1 MSQPS
6 QHPIITV
13 FPIKEGSCEGFNG
26 DSGGEGKRER
36 CSCDS
41 GDPPDS
47 DPEPVEHAAAPA
59 AHDAVGAEEEDA
71 AQRGAL
77 ADPGGAGGGF

>member
-1 MSQPS
+1 MS

-13 FPIKEGSCEGFNG
+13 FQIKEGSCEAFNG
-26 DSGGEGKRER
+26 YSEGEGKRER
-36 CSCDS
+36 WSCNS
-41 GDPPDS
+41 GDPPDP
-47 DPEPVEHAAAPA
+47 DPEPVEHAAAPT